1 MSSPRLHTEFA
12 CTARVALGEPIVLGA
27 GPEGL
32 RRFVPI
38 LGGTV
43 SGPLLQ
49 GIVLPAGGDSQLVR
63 ADEVLAVEARYV
75 IESSD
80 GVRIGV
86 TNRGLRHGP
95 AALIAR
101 MNQGETVDPS
111 DYYFRTLAQFEAPL
125 GSAQDW
131 VNKTVFVGTAER
143 QSAAA
148 IIHFFRIL

>member
-1 MSSPRLHTEFA
+1 VSSPRLHTEFV
-12 CTARVALGEPIVLGA
+12 CTARVSLGEPIVLGS

-49 GIVLPAGGDSQLVR
+49 GNVLPAGGDSQVVR
-63 ADEVLAVEARYV
+63 ADAVLAVEARYV
-75 IESSD
+75 IELSD

-101 MNQGETVDPS
+101 MNQGERVDPS
-111 DYYFRTLAQFEAPL
+111 DYYFRTFAQFEAPL
-125 GSAQDW
+125 GSAHDW
-131 VNKTVFVGTAER
+131 VNKTVFAGTAER
-143 QSAAA
+143 QPAAA
-148 IIHFFRIL
+148 IIHFFRVL